1 MSVTPFYAALVALIY
16 VYLSVRVINIRRV
29 EQVGLGDGDNRTLR
43 RAIRAHGNCGE
54 YAPVALLLI
63 GFAELQGAQVWVVH
77 ALGLMLLAGRIA
89 HASGF
94 GREPE
99 RMNLRVAGMRLTIAT
114 IIAGSLSNLTITLG
128 AWSGT

>member
-1 MSVTPFYAALVALIY
+1 MTITPFYAALVALVY
-16 VYLSVRVINIRRV
+16 VYLSLRVINTRRS
-29 EQVGLGDGDNRTLR
+29 ERVGLGDGDNRTLR

-54 YAPVALLLI
+54 YAPMALLLI
-63 GFAELQGAQVWVVH
+63 AFAEMQGAQVWLIH
-77 ALGLMLLAGRIA
+77 ALGLMLLAGRVA

-114 IIAGSLSNLTITLG
+114 IVAGSLSNLTITLG
-128 AWSGT
+128 AWAG

>member
-1 MSVTPFYAALVALIY
+1 MTITPFYAALVALVY
-16 VYLSVRVINIRRV
+16 VYLSMRVINTRRS
-29 EQVGLGDGDNRTLR
+29 ERVGLGDGDNRTLR

-54 YAPVALLLI
+54 YAPMALLLI
-63 GFAELQGAQVWVVH
+63 AFAEMQGAQIWLVH
-77 ALGLMLLAGRIA
+77 ALGLMLLAGRVA

-114 IIAGSLSNLTITLG
+114 IVAGSLSNLTITLG
-128 AWSGT
+128 AWAG

>member
-1 MSVTPFYAALVALIY
+1 MTITPFYAALVALVY
-16 VYLSVRVINIRRV
+16 VYLSLRVINTRRS
-29 EQVGLGDGDNRTLR
+29 ERVGLGDGDNKTLR

-54 YAPVALLLI
+54 YAPMALLLI
-63 GFAELQGAQVWVVH
+63 AFAEMQGAQVWLIH
-77 ALGLMLLAGRIA
+77 ALGLMLLAGRVA

-114 IIAGSLSNLTITLG
+114 IVAGSLSNLTITLG
-128 AWSGT
+128 AWAG